1 MLPPATQEQQAII
14 SAIDNNGTIVTIN
27 AVAGSGKTTTNLLI
41 AEKYKDRK
49 ILLLTYN
56 NHLRRETM
64 ARAEKCN
71 LHNIDIHTFHSFCG
85 RMHGGICY
93 NDTHMGNM
101 VDAKLEEQE
110 DENENENTDEDAD
123 FDDEYADFVDV
134 SVAENTSGGY
144 YDVIIFDEC
153 QDLTSL
159 LFRFCIKVVKCYA
172 GKNTNIVVLGDYKQN
187 IYRYAGADHRY
198 MEYLHEMFP
207 DREHVELPLQTTW
220 RLTPPMCR
228 FINETVLGTEWL
240 IPGKNE
246 TPNDMPVKYVFDG
259 WPSSHSFIFKEIMSL
274 LGLVPGTPKK
284 YDPEDIFI
292 LSASSV
298 IKSSAD
304 SKHASPVITLANLL
318 SEIGVH
324 SFIRSDYTDSASMD
338 CMKGKIV
345 FSSFHTAKGR
355 ERPVCFV
362 MGFDDSYFQY
372 FNKDANPLE
381 CPNELYVALTRATER
396 LYVIHMPGSKIS
408 GFLPFMHMKTFSNTC
423 THDSSNMGIKW
434 NSTLKILKDKYKAS
448 KNKTEQTPNE
458 KPEDRPRSVTDFIR
472 MIPSDRIN
480 NIIKENKLIA
490 TEEILPANEELRLP
504 VEVTRGK
511 FTEYVADI
519 NGHASTLALEFIV
532 NGEFSQKFR
541 SVIDRLVNINNSSE
555 LKDVEKISF
564 DEDNM
569 DGKDFANNMLVAG
582 MSIAWEMSNST
593 YRVRQLC
600 GKYDWLHVKPL
611 MTAQARMM
619 DTIIEDQFEVPNTI
633 KINMTGITLQ
643 DGTEN
648 TDVGDLTLNGR
659 YDIISGNQIYE
670 IKSVKTLDNTCI
682 LQAAI
687 YDIMRQLCPIDYN
700 YKILKRKLRDRLDD
714 KESAD
719 HWSIGDAVCWD
730 KGTKKGYI
738 YELMKT
744 KVKIIDATGETTNVF
759 AKNVVLDTEH
769 YENKIKRCKS
779 LISGTFLFNV
789 RNGHMM
795 KVSVPDPH
803 ALIHALLTKN
813 KILDDEAFKLRM
825 HELVDGKNLD
835 IPSLYD
841 EEDDSYSEPPEL

>member
-1 MLPPATQEQQAII
+1 MLPPATKEQQAII
-14 SAIDNNGTIVTIN
+14 DSIDNNGTIITIN

-41 AEKYKDRK
+41 AEKYRDRK

-64 ARAEKCN
+64 ARAEKCK

-85 RMHGGICY
+85 RMHGGVCY

-101 VDAKLEEQE
+101 VDMKLET
-110 DENENENTDEDAD
+110 NTDEEVSYDIQD
-123 FDDEYADFVDV
+123 NTSDEFDQYSSIDDQHVDEYADFVDV
-134 SVAENTSGGY
+134 SVAEESNSGY

-172 GKNTNIVVLGDYKQN
+172 GVNTNIVVLGDYKQN

-198 MEYLHEMFP
+198 MAFLHESFQ
-207 DREHVELPLQTTW
+207 DRKHIELPLQTTW

-240 IPGKNE
+240 IPGKQGSD
-246 TPNDMPVKYVFDG
+246 NDMPVKYVFDG
-259 WPSSHSFIFKEIMSL
+259 WPSTHSFIFKEIMLL
-274 LGLVPGTPKK
+274 LGLVPGVPKK
-284 YDPEDIFI
+284 YNPEDIFI

-298 IKSSAD
+298 IKSNAD

-338 CMKGKIV
+338 CTKGKIV

-355 ERPVCFV
+355 ERPVTFV

-372 FNKDANPLE
+372 FNKDVNPLE

-396 LYVIHMPGSKIS
+396 LYVIHMPGSKIN
-408 GFLPFMHMKTFSNTC
+408 GFLPFMHMKTFGGSC
-423 THDSSNMGIKW
+423 EHDSSSMGVKW
-434 NSTLKILKDKYKAS
+434 NSTLKIMKDKYVIS
-448 KNKTEQTPNE
+448 KNKSTAVTNE
-458 KPEDRPRSVTDFIR
+458 RPEDRPRSVTDFIR

-480 NIIKENKLIA
+480 GIMKENSLIVV
-490 TEEILPANEELRLP
+490 EEIMPAGEELRLP

-519 NGHASTLALEFIV
+519 NGHASTLALEYIV

-541 SVIDRLVNINNSSE
+541 SVIDRLVDLNNSSE
-555 LKDVEKISF
+555 LSEVEQITF

-569 DGKDFANNMLVAG
+569 DGKEFANNMLVAG
-582 MSIAWEMSNST
+582 MSLAWEMSNST

-600 GKYDWLHVKPL
+600 GRYDWLHVKPL

-619 DTIIEDQFEVPNTI
+619 DNIIEDEFEVPNSI
-633 KINMTGITLQ
+633 KINMKGITLA

-648 TDVGDLTLNGR
+648 TDVGDLTLHGR

-687 YDIMRQLCPIDYN
+687 YDIMRNLCPIEYS
-700 YKILKRKLRDRLDD
+700 YKSLRKKLRDRLDD

-719 HWSIGDAVCWD
+719 SWAIGDAVCWD
-730 KGTKKGYI
+730 KGTKRGYI

-744 KVKIIDATGETTNVF
+744 KVKIIDANGITTNVF

-769 YENKIKRCKS
+769 YENKIKKCKS
-779 LISGTFLFNV
+779 LIGNTFLFNV
-789 RNGHMM
+789 RNGHML

-803 ALIHALLTKN
+803 ALIYALLTKN
-813 KILDDEAFKLRM
+813 KSLDDEAFKARM
-825 HELVDGKNLD
+825 HEMVM
-835 IPSLYD
+835 SM
-841 EEDDSYSEPPEL
+841 E